1 MSAPL
6 PVIVGL
12 PHGGL
17 AAPGEM
23 AGRIAITDT
32 TIYNECDLWVHD
44 LYDFAHPDL
53 AAANGGRPGPG
64 VLATVE
70 VTVGRVFVDVNR
82 QPDDAGFDGAIK
94 TGTSYG
100 DLVYQDGL
108 TTGDRHLLQQCY
120 WEPYHHALTAAFAT
134 HADQVRFFLDGHNM
148 AQISPKAYAFKGAHR
163 PFVCL
168 ANLGDER
175 GEPSAHHNVVVSCSP
190 AFLRRAGEIAA
201 DLFGDLALLEPVSGV
216 KPPVVALNWPFSGG
230 YILKRYTTS
239 VPGIM
244 VEINRGLF
252 VGNQGTDTPIAPP
265 NGNAIAA
272 IRLRLFQWLTAIL
285 AEL

>member
-44 LYDFAHPDL
+44 LYDFPSRP
-53 AAANGGRPGPG
+53 GGGEWGRPGPG

-70 VTVGRVFVDVNR
+70 VTVGRVFVDVDR

-175 GEPSAHHNVVVSCSP
+175 GKPSAHHNVVVSCSP
-190 AFLRRAGEIAA
+190 ALLQQAGEITAA
-201 DLFGDLALLEPVSGV
+201 FLA
-216 KPPVVALNWPFSGG
+216 
-230 YILKRYTTS
+230 TS
-239 VPGIM
+239 LCSSLSAV
-244 VEINRGLF
+244 
-252 VGNQGTDTPIAPP
+252 
-265 NGNAIAA
+265 
-272 IRLRLFQWLTAIL
+272 
-285 AEL
+285 